1 MNMTELNISEL
12 KVEEPYKSLFRINP
26 EVLSDI
32 QKDMEKRGF
41 DRSQPITISVNDNIV
56 IDGHTRL
63 QAARNLGIE
72 EIPVVERFFKHQ
84 DEAIKYAINAQ
95 KNRRNL
101 DDADRLHFVEELDK
115 LFDRGGDRKSKFWDP
130 NIGRERMTRSSREIT
145 AELLGISTDKVS
157 QCRRILN
164 NCSKREIEEIK
175 NGSKSIHQAY
185 KSSLDA
191 EKREKKKQ
199 EEQDRKWEI
208 MQELKLKDFP
218 GRLAKKFIL
227 THDDL
232 FQNLLPSLNK
242 RAPEIYKVR
251 EAIEFFQSQDE
262 ERFRIICERKPTLS
276 FLGSLFVCDFI
287 ATLRCFGYKIEK
299 PSDLNVIEEKRVVPV
314 KKKRPSPTWSIAGAN
329 EPDFKSKA
337 EHKEIDK
344 RMAHAAERDMAKMN
358 D

>member
-12 KVEEPYKSLFRINP
+12 RVEEPYKSLFRINP
-26 EVLSDI
+26 DVLSDI

-41 DRSQPITISVNDNIV
+41 DRSQPITISVVDNIV

-63 QAARNLGIE
+63 QAARNLGIK
-72 EIPVVERFFKHQ
+72 EIPVVERYFKYQ

-115 LFDRGGDRKSKFWDP
+115 LFDRGGDRKSKFWDQ

-199 EEQDRKWEI
+199 EENYRKWEI
-208 MQELKLKDFP
+208 IQELKLKDFP
-218 GRLAKKFIL
+218 GELTRKFIMK
-227 THDDL
+227 HDDL
-232 FQNLLPSLNK
+232 FQNLLPSLSK
-242 RAPEIYKVR
+242 RAPEVYKVR
-251 EAIEFFQSQDE
+251 EAIEFFQSQDKD
-262 ERFRIICERKPTLS
+262 RFRIICERKPTLS

-287 ATLRCFGYKIEK
+287 ATLECFGYKIEK
-299 PSDLNVIEEKRVVPV
+299 PSDLNIIEEKRIVPV
-314 KKKRPSPTWSIAGAN
+314 KKKRPSPTWSIAMVN
-329 EPDFKSKA
+329 EPGFMSKA
-337 EHKEIDK
+337 ERREMDRKLALD
-344 RMAHAAERDMAKMN
+344 AERFLDKMN
-358 D
+358 E